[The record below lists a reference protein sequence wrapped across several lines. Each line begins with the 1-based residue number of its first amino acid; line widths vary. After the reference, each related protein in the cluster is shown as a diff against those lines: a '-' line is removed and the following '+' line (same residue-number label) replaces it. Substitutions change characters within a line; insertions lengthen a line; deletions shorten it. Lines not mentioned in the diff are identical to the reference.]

1 LPRALASVP
10 PGARTLV
17 LDAES
22 RDGTAEI
29 ARGAGAEVAVRPWP
43 GFVAARR
50 EALERVATPW
60 TLMLDA
66 DERLD
71 DDLRAAIVAAQPAD
85 GVCGYRLRRTTY
97 LCGRPITGAGW
108 GGERLLR
115 LFRTQRARLDAHP
128 AAGGDA
134 DLHERWTCDGEIA
147 DLAGTLHH
155 DSYPT
160 TASYREKFAR
170 YTAIEARG
178 MRVSSLRVLRAY
190 ALVPARFAWLLL
202 RRGGWRDGWRGW
214 FVSFYSALYPA
225 VAAAKALR
233 G

>member
-1 LPRALASVP
+1 
-10 PGARTLV
+10 
-17 LDAES
+17 
-22 RDGTAEI
+22 
-29 ARGAGAEVAVRPWP
+29 
-43 GFVAARR
+43 
-50 EALERVATPW
+50 
-60 TLMLDA
+60 MLDA

-71 DDLRAAIVAAQPAD
+71 DTCAPRSARRSRRTAT
-85 GVCGYRLRRTTY
+85 CGYRLRRTTY
-97 LCGRPITGAGW
+97 LCGKPI
-108 GGERLLR
+108 
-115 LFRTQRARLDAHP
+115 RARVGAANASCASFVRDARGSTRDP

-134 DLHERWTCDGEIA
+134 DLHERWSCDGEIA

-160 TASYREKFAR
+160 IASYREKFAR
-170 YTAIEARG
+170 YTGIEARG